1 MHSARTSS
9 IAAAAAVAFAGL
21 AAAPAHAD
29 SAADFYSGRTITIQV
44 GFGAGGGYDVITRL
58 VARHF
63 GDHIPGKP
71 TVVVQNMPGAG
82 SLKVANYVY
91 NVAPKDGSVLA
102 VFASTAAVE
111 PLYGDKKAKFDPRK
125 FEWIAN
131 MHRDIEACGVW
142 KGAGEGIKTLPD
154 LLASKKTILFGAT
167 GPAATTSQ
175 KPLLIKHM
183 FNANIKVIYGYKG
196 TRDVNL
202 AMQNG
207 ELNGT
212 CGMFES
218 SVKGAFAHD
227 VKEGNLNL
235 FVQFSLG
242 RQPAIFGN
250 ATPFMTMVKKPDDK
264 KIAKLLLGLNEI
276 TRPLAAPPETP
287 KARVAAL
294 RKALMDTMKD
304 PAMIADGKKIK
315 LDFDPMTGEDV
326 EKLFVEFYQTPPAL
340 VKKAHAYIS
349 PDPK

>member
-1 MHSARTSS
+1 MTRTGSLAC
-9 IAAAAAVAFAGL
+9 AAALAVVCGTTA
-21 AAAPAHAD
+21 AHAD
-29 SAADFYSGRTITIQV
+29 DAADFFGGKTVTIQV
-44 GFGAGGGYDVITRL
+44 GFGAGGGYDATTRL

-71 TVVVQNMPGAG
+71 NVVVQNMPGAG
-82 SLKVANYVY
+82 SLKAANYLY
-91 NVAPKDGSVLA
+91 NAAPKDGSVLS

-111 PLYGDKKAKFDPRK
+111 PIFGDKKAKFDPRK
-125 FEWIAN
+125 FEWIGN
-131 MHRDIEACGVW
+131 LHRDIEACGVW
-142 KGAGEGIKTLPD
+142 KGAGVGIKTLPD

-175 KPLLIKHM
+175 KPMLIKHL
-183 FNANIKVIYGYKG
+183 FNANLKVIYGYKG

-207 ELNGT
+207 ELNAT

-227 VKEGNLNL
+227 VQAGNLNL

-242 RQPAIFGN
+242 RKPPIFGD
-250 ATPFMTMVKKPDDK
+250 ATPVMTMIKNPEDR
-264 KIAKLLLGLNEI
+264 KIAELLLGLNEI
-276 TRPLAAPPETP
+276 TRPLAAPPGVP
-287 KARVAAL
+287 KDRVAAL
-294 RKALMDTMKD
+294 RKALIDTMKD

-315 LDFDPMTGEDV
+315 MDFDPMTGEEV
-326 EKLFVEFYQTPPAL
+326 EKLFVDFATTPPATI
-340 VKKAHAYIS
+340 KKAYAYIQ